1 MTHPL
6 EYHVVVRY
14 PVQRV
19 ILAPLAL
26 LATLP
31 LLLVSSSPAQNNGVT
46 SISAHAVSAPSS
58 SPRGSANSGVTSN
71 KPLHPSKAPTTNN
84 GQPQHNVA
92 TGVFYYS
99 YIYAVPVPYPVSVD
113 DNGAPGDTDPDYQG
127 GPTVFDRRGS
137 GAASYVPPSYHGPA
151 HAQNQSSLD
160 QASEDASVA
169 QSGADPAPES
179 PQSPTT
185 LVFKDGHQLE
195 VENYAIVA
203 HTLYDL
209 TPGRPRKIALADLDL
224 PATEKQNDDRGVT
237 FQLPPSIQGN

>member
-1 MTHPL
+1 MTHSL

-46 SISAHAVSAPSS
+46 SSSAHAVSAPSS

-127 GPTVFDRRGS
+127 GPPVFDRRGS
-137 GAASYVPPSYHGPA
+137 GPNSYIPPSSDLSTA
-151 HAQNQSSLD
+151 ELQEQEEAAAN
-160 QASEDASVA
+160 
-169 QSGADPAPES
+169 ADSNPDPD
-179 PQSPTT
+179 PPPVPTT
-185 LVFKDGHQLE
+185 LIFKDGHQLE
-195 VENYAIVA
+195 VENYAIVGQ
-203 HTLYDL
+203 TLYDL
-209 TPGRPRKIALADLDL
+209 TPGHPRKIALVDLDL
-224 PATEKQNDDRGVT
+224 PATQKQNNDHGIT
-237 FQLPPSIQGN
+237 FDLPPQAQAN